1 MKRQRIIL
9 GAAGVLLALFGVLRL
24 VTEISIGDLA
34 VLGIWLVGALVIH
47 DGILSPVVIAVGWAI
62 SRVVPD
68 RARRFLQFAL
78 IVGALVTVVAIPL
91 IYRQDTQPESEALL
105 RQQYGSNLTVLLGI
119 IAAITLVMYAVQVA
133 RRSPDPRPGVDGRHE
148 PAHQ

>member
-1 MKRQRIIL
+1 MKRQRVIL

-105 RQQYGSNLTVLLGI
+105 RQQYGSNLTVLLGT

-133 RRSPDPRPGVDGRHE
+133 RRTPDPRPGVDGRHE